1 MATNQ
6 TFLPF
11 EPPIPSPALLTAP
24 EIYEKADVSLLG
36 LLAEDRRIERK
47 PVGIHADHLG
57 VYFSMWANSPP
68 DGGLIAIGIED
79 GGRVS
84 GCLMAEQSHIN
95 DLEKAGRTF
104 CPEARFE
111 TKRVEFQHADGRD
124 DFVLLVYVHYK
135 PAGRLVRTN
144 KNKAYIRLGDEKKEL
159 DEYEIRE
166 LEIDRGQIDFE
177 QEQTD
182 YQYPQDFNVGLI
194 QTYAANFYKARELR
208 EEVSVE
214 ELLEIR
220 HLGKITPD
228 GFTPNNACVLLF
240 AKDPQRA
247 FPGCKIRFLRF
258 EGETEGSG
266 ERWNPIR
273 DSPIDTGPIPLQIEE
288 AVRIIDSQIR
298 TFTRLG
304 SDNKFHTEPEYP
316 KTAWFEALV
325 NACVHRSYN
334 IRNMN
339 IFIKMFEDRLEIVSP
354 GAFPPLVNP
363 DNIYYTQHARN
374 PHLMDVM
381 IYLGYVRAA
390 REGARRIRD
399 SMAALELPKPEFR
412 QRQEGDAHVQV
423 TLRNAYKQRKAL
435 LDADAMAVVGEVIF
449 KTLTQDERRAINFA
463 AEHGAISVSDLQRL
477 TQKTWPASKNLLEGL
492 KKKGILKDNRRTS
505 LKVDPQARYLL
516 NTADT
521 SEEK

>member
-1 MATNQ
+1 MVSPQN
-6 TFLPF
+6 FLPF
-11 EPPIPSPALLTAP
+11 DPPLPSPALLAAP
-24 EIYEKADVSLLG
+24 EIYRQADTSLLA

-47 PVGIHADHLG
+47 PIGIHADHLG

-79 GGRVS
+79 NGTIS
-84 GCLMAEQSHIN
+84 GCLSASQSHIN
-95 DLEKAGRTF
+95 DLEKAGRTYA
-104 CPEARFE
+104 PEARYE
-111 TKRVEFQHADGRD
+111 TKRVPFRRNDTSD
-124 DFVLLVYVHYK
+124 DFILLVYVHYK
-135 PAGRLVRTN
+135 ATGSLVRTN
-144 KNKAYIRLGDEKKEL
+144 KGKAYIRLGDEKKEL
-159 DEYEIRE
+159 NDYEIRE
-166 LEIDRGQIDFE
+166 LEIDRGFIDFE
-177 QEQTD
+177 QEPTD
-182 YQYPQDFNVGLI
+182 YSYPQDFHGELI
-194 QTYAANFYKARELR
+194 QAYASNFFKARELR
-208 EEVSVE
+208 EELSIE
-214 ELLEIR
+214 ELLELR

-258 EGETEGSG
+258 ETESEGTG
-266 ERWNPIR
+266 ERWNPTR
-273 DSPIDTGPIPLQIEE
+273 DSSIDIGPIPLQIEE

-316 KTAWFEALV
+316 RTAWFEALV

-339 IFIKMFEDRLEIVSP
+339 IFVKMFEDRFEIISP
-354 GAFPPLVNP
+354 GPFPPLVTP
-363 DNIYYTQHARN
+363 DNIYFTQHARN
-374 PHLMDVM
+374 PHLMDAM

-390 REGARRIRD
+390 REGARRMRD
-399 SMAALELPKPEFR
+399 SMKALELPNPEFR
-412 QRQEGDAHVQV
+412 HRQEGDAHVQV

-435 LDADAMAVVGEVIF
+435 LDADAMAVVGEAIF
-449 KTLTQDERRAINFA
+449 KTLTQDERRAINFT

-477 TQKTWPASKNLLEGL
+477 TQNTWPASKRLLEGL
-492 KKKGILKDNRRTS
+492 KKRGILKDNRRKS

-516 NTADT
+516 NTAED
-521 SEEK
+521 K